1 MRGTLSHFVPS
12 ELGTDGRK
20 PTNLSLPRTLVTEAK
35 RLGISVSRAC
45 ERGLIEEI
53 ADVKAKRWL
62 EENREAIA
70 SWNDYV
76 ETHGLPLA
84 KYRQF

>member
-1 MRGTLSHFVPS
+1 MRGTVSQFAPS
-12 ELGTDGRK
+12 VGAADGRK
-20 PTNLSLPRTLVTEAK
+20 PTNLSLPRTLVNEAK

-53 ADVKAKRWL
+53 AEVNARQWL
-62 EENREAIA
+62 EENRDAIA

-76 ETHGLPLA
+76 ETNGLPLA